1 MGADFICIVVPVEK
15 PQTYWLTRVASMGD
29 KAMLYF
35 AEATESEFGW
45 YDKTDDNDAMLTFVR
60 GELVAGISIAYD
72 PGRDGTWTQIDGKP
86 YCVVG
91 EHSWGDISNTY
102 ETIRVF
108 RDFQSYLALEDIHR
122 ADNETK

>member
-1 MGADFICIVVPVEK
+1 MGADFICVIVAVDK
-15 PQTYWLTRVASMGD
+15 PQTYWLQRVALMSD
-29 KAMLYF
+29 KAVLYF
-35 AEATESEFGW
+35 AEATESEFYW
-45 YDKTDDNDAMLTFVR
+45 EENVPALEDRMTYVR
-60 GELVAGISIAYD
+60 GELIAGISIAYD

-122 ADNETK
+122 ADNQTE